1 MVPTF
6 KRVLAAYP
14 ASITVESVAA
24 EPLCRQLFSKIGTDI
39 DGEF

>member
-1 MVPTF
+1 MVPIF

-14 ASITVESVAA
+14 ASITVEPEAA
-24 EPLCRQLFSKIGTDI
+24 EPLCRQLFSKTCTEI